1 MSLLCFILGCQIV
14 LAPTTYQVK
23 DACPDVEC
31 WIEVYAEQYGVD
43 VEVAK
48 RIAFAESSYR
58 EKAVNHNTNGSND
71 MGVYQ
76 INSIHNVPDTCRLDA
91 KCNIEWAMDYMSKN
105 GFNAWYPSYEKW
117 K

>member
-1 MSLLCFILGCQIV
+1 MNLLCFILGCQIA

-48 RIAFAESSYR
+48 RIAVCESQMGKYR
-58 EKAVNHNTNGSND
+58 ENWEGSGAV
-71 MGVYQ
+71 GVFQFKPKTFFAYCEGNIQ
-76 INSIHNVPDTCRLDA
+76 SDKDQT
-91 KCNIEWAMDYMSKN
+91 KCFMQL
-105 GFNAWYPSYEKW
+105 YPVHPSWWECK
-117 K
+117 